1 MANIAAGELG
11 VTVDGVEY
19 IFRPS
24 FRALASLG
32 DADELA
38 AMLNRVQRATKG
50 GFAAALA
57 ALSAC
62 CDDESVSD
70 VIGFY
75 RDIGGNLRYVQKR
88 LPWEDVYVLGA
99 RCLING
105 MVGDMQD
112 AKRIKPSDKP
122 PKQFDPVEFA
132 SVAMVHLGLA
142 RDDAWNMTMHELQR
156 AMMVKHPD
164 MVQDLPN
171 KDEYRSAVDTVKRIR
186 EHAAKQRSEA
196 NG

>member
-1 MANIAAGELG
+1 MANTAAGELG

-38 AMLNRVQRATKG
+38 AMLSRVQKPNGG
-50 GFAAALA
+50 GFATAMAV
-57 ALSAC
+57 LSAC
-62 CDDESVSD
+62 CDNQDIGD

-75 RDIGGNLRYVQKR
+75 RELKGRLRYVQKR

-122 PKQFDPVEFA
+122 PKQFDPVEFS

-186 EHAAKQRSEA
+186 EHAAKQRSAA

>member
-1 MANIAAGELG
+1 MANIAAGEFG

-19 IFRPS
+19 VFRPS

-32 DADELA
+32 TPDELA
-38 AMLNRVQRATKG
+38 AMLDRVQRATKG

-75 RDIGGNLRYVQKR
+75 RDVGGKLRYVQKR

-99 RCLING
+99 RCLIYG
-105 MVGDMQD
+105 MVGDTKD

-122 PKQFDPVEFA
+122 PKQFNPAEFA
-132 SVAMVHLGLA
+132 SVAMVHLGLS

-164 MVQDLPN
+164 MVQDLPT
-171 KDEYRSAVDTVKRIR
+171 KEEYRTAVDTVKRIR
-186 EHAAKQRSEA
+186 EKAAQLRSGA